1 MKDAFFGTASVEDF
15 RPGANWVYQ
24 RLVGSQSTTRRIN
37 RRSATYRPTLL
48 TGAGRVIS
56 RIVRTSLAAGVIGLV
71 LAIAVNLRHVNT
83 TTVALVLVLAVLC
96 IAMTWGW
103 LESTVAAIVAGLGL
117 AYFFL
122 PPDGFAIE
130 QPEHWVAFLAFL
142 TTALAAGHLSARAN
156 RHRAEAIQ
164 RREEIEKLYRVAEV
178 ISQGENREAIL
189 QRLSGALSEI
199 LELDA
204 VAIYDAAAG
213 RVCRSGTRAGE
224 MTDAQLRHVALCG
237 IPFSDTACGISVV
250 PVQEDGELAGS
261 IGIAGIAVSSILLK
275 AIAAKVGSALSK
287 ARVEESLKESEISR
301 RADELKSA
309 IYDALAHEARGPLS
323 SINIAAT
330 TLLSE
335 RPGNAAQQREM
346 LSIIKE
352 EVDRMNQWIDKAAR
366 TVRTETRQLKLST
379 GPQGVRD
386 LVSGAIDPLR
396 HLLQG
401 RQVCIEIEDCIPMAE
416 CDAEMT
422 QRVLRLLLDNAL
434 KYSPLGT
441 PITIAASVDYGT
453 IDVSVSD
460 AGPGVPE
467 EQQARIFEKH
477 YRGSQHNSVVPGTG
491 LGLASAKRLVDSQ
504 GGEIWMTNRP
514 KGGAEFHFSVPMA
527 EGLTT

>member
-1 MKDAFFGTASVEDF
+1 MKDVLFGTGSAKDF
-15 RPGANWVYQ
+15 RLGAN
-24 RLVGSQSTTRRIN
+24 RLYRRLLQDSES
-37 RRSATYRPTLL
+37 RTGRKSGSATLRPTLL

-56 RIVRTSLAAGVIGLV
+56 LIVRISLAAGVVSLL

-103 LESTVAAIVAGLGL
+103 LEAMVAATVAGLGL
-117 AYFFL
+117 AHFFL
-122 PPDGFAIE
+122 PPEGFKIE
-130 QPEHWVAFLAFL
+130 QPEHWVDFLAFL
-142 TTALAAGHLSARAN
+142 ITALAAGHLSARAN
-156 RHRAEAIQ
+156 RHRTEAIQ
-164 RREEIEKLYRVAEV
+164 RREEIEKLFQVAEV

-189 QRLSGALSEI
+189 QRLGGALSEI

-213 RVCRSGTRAGE
+213 RVCRSGTRADE
-224 MTDAQLRHVALCG
+224 VTDTQLRDVALCG
-237 IPFSDTACGISVV
+237 NPFSDTASGISVV
-250 PVQEDGELAGS
+250 PVQESGELAGS
-261 IGIAGIAVSSILLK
+261 IGIAGIGVSPILLK
-275 AIAAKVGSALSK
+275 AIAEKVGSALSRS
-287 ARVEESLKESEISR
+287 RVEESLKESEISR

-352 EVDRMNQWIDKAAR
+352 EVDRMNQWIDQAAR

-386 LVSGAIDPLR
+386 LVSGAIEPLR
-396 HLLQG
+396 HLLHG
-401 RQVCIEIEDCIPMAE
+401 RPVCIEIEDSIPRAD

-422 QRVLRLLLDNAL
+422 QHVLRLLLDNAL

-441 PITIAASVDYGT
+441 PITIAATLDYGT
-453 IDVSVSD
+453 INVSVSD
-460 AGPGVPE
+460 VGPGVPE
-467 EQQARIFEKH
+467 DQQSRIFEKH
-477 YRGSQHNSVVPGTG
+477 YRGCQHNSLVPGTG
-491 LGLASAKRLVDSQ
+491 LGLASAKRLVACQ

-514 KGGAEFHFSVPMA
+514 EGGAEFHFSVPMA
-527 EGLTT
+527 DGVTA